1 MRSFYL
7 FIISIIFICSLSA
20 QNTHVARHT
29 AADVTGNLVNIG
41 KRYFYLESLRYY
53 CCSDSVNLVGC
64 DDNGNILFKYNP
76 SFSSWMSSKV
86 NVKIKATPDKCLL
99 FSWGSSTS
107 CDIAGYTDCITKLD
121 TLGNEVFN
129 KIVIR
134 TVDFLPSIIDFVGLA
149 DSSSIFCSKDT
160 IYKMNKLG
168 QIVSKTKYTNSPIHS
183 LEMLSNGNI
192 FISSGLTPSY
202 CKELTTSLTTI
213 NQQTCAVPIIKL
225 KSGNLNSYIGQT
237 SSGELWRFNSNFS
250 QAIAS
255 QQFCRDFF
263 LRGDSVFMVGTTLNG
278 LNPFYT
284 ILNSSF
290 VPVYSHTSAL
300 SNYTPTGIAYNLSK
314 VKVIGYGKS
323 STQPQMSFSAFYNLN
338 LLGVISSQ
346 PDLAVVNA
354 TVAAWSYFNT
364 SLSAYL
370 NCSMN
375 VMVKNTGNQTVNSFY
390 LNNFTPMSWCDVIF
404 HKAYNVNIAPG
415 DSAIVQTGPFLITY
429 NPMIFNSIPG
439 SIIIAMPCIFSSVPN
454 GQLDANISNDS
465 FCKTFTVGYV
475 GIDENLKSELT
486 INIFPNPFNN
496 ELKIESNEP
505 ILNYKFMDVLGK
517 LVLEGNSDSKIL
529 NLSTENLSKGIYCIQ
544 IETNLG
550 LQTKKVV
557 KE

>member
-7 FIISIIFICSLSA
+7 FIISAIFICSLSA

-29 AADVTGNLVNIG
+29 AADVTGNLVSIG

-53 CCSDSVNLVGC
+53 CCADSVNLVGC
-64 DDNGNILFKYNP
+64 DDNGNVLFKYNP

-86 NVKIKATPDKCLL
+86 NVKIKSTPDKCLL

-107 CDIAGYTDCITKLD
+107 CDLAGYTDYITKVD

-129 KIVIR
+129 RSVIR

-149 DSSSIFCSKDT
+149 DSSSIFCTKDT
-160 IYKMNKLG
+160 IYKMNKFG

-183 LEMLSNGNI
+183 IEMLSNGNV
-192 FISSGLTPSY
+192 FISSGLTPPY
-202 CKELTTSLTTI
+202 CTELTTSLSSI

-225 KSGNLNSYIGQT
+225 KAGNLNSYMGQT
-237 SSGELWRFNSNFS
+237 YSGELWRFNSNFS
-250 QAIAS
+250 QATAS
-255 QQFCRDFF
+255 QQFCGDFF
-263 LRGDSVFMVGTTLNG
+263 LRGDSVFIVGTTPNG
-278 LNPFYT
+278 LNPYYT

-300 SNYTPTGIAYNLSK
+300 SNYSPTGIAYNLSK

-323 STQPQMSFSAFYNLN
+323 STQPEMSFSAFYNLN

-354 TVAAWSYFNT
+354 SVVSWSYDVSSFK
-364 SLSAYL
+364 YYI
-370 NCSMN
+370 NCNLN
-375 VMVKNTGNQTVNSFY
+375 VMVKNIGQQNINSFY

-429 NPMIFNSIPG
+429 NPMIYNSVPG
-439 SIIIAMPCIFSSVPN
+439 STITAMPCLFSSVPN
-454 GQLDANISNDS
+454 GQLDSDISNDS

-475 GIDENLKSELT
+475 GIDENTKSDL
-486 INIFPNPFNN
+486 NIIISPNPFNN
-496 ELKIESNEP
+496 ELKIESSEP
-505 ILNYKFMDVLGK
+505 ILNYKLMDVFG
-517 LVLEGNSDSKIL
+517 KIL
-529 NLSTENLSKGIYCIQ
+529 FAGNADNKTFNLKTENLIQGIYFLKVETEKGII
-544 IETNLG
+544 
-550 LQTKKVV
+550 TKKIV